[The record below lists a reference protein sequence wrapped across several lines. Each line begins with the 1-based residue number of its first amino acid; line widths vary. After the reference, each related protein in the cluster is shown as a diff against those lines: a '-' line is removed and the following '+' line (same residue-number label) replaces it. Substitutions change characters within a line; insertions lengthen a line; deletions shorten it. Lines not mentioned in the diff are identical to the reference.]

1 MLHRSTSQVSTND
14 GRGWTDSE
22 LARLTERNRCTDH
35 GATVSSFV
43 SISMSPAPLVAFAL
57 RLPSRLASFLNSG
70 AARTPAPGIA
80 AGPTIR
86 IHLLTSSHEHLARA
100 FARPPPSTV
109 NQSSSAPTFAPF
121 PRELFD
127 ELDQSALGTLECSIV
142 GSVHLDDPL
151 PAHIGTH
158 FGTESSDQQESRKSS
173 SADPAQATSQLFIA
187 KVARVAVRD
196 KEQEPLLYCH
206 QGYYSLK
213 EKA

>member
-1 MLHRSTSQVSTND
+1 
-14 GRGWTDSE
+14 
-22 LARLTERNRCTDH
+22 
-35 GATVSSFV
+35 
-43 SISMSPAPLVAFAL
+43 MSPAPLVAFAL

-70 AARTPAPGIA
+70 AARTSASGNA
-80 AGPTIR
+80 AGHTIK

-100 FARPPPSTV
+100 FARPPPSTAK
-109 NQSSSAPTFAPF
+109 QSSSAPTFAPF

-151 PAHIGTH
+151 PAHIGTR
-158 FGTESSDQQESRKSS
+158 FGAEAPDSQPPMKLSG
-173 SADPAQATSQLFIA
+173 ADPTQATSQLFIA
-187 KVARVAVRD
+187 KVARVTVRD
-196 KEQEPLLYCH
+196 EEQDPLLYCH